1 MFSSNRRS
9 KRHLAFQSLD
19 RRQLMAGDAFHA
31 VEVDTVGPDK
41 TKLESTPIEVGLVDD
56 HATEAVSLDVE
67 GRVEM
72 SPDSDP
78 HGSVVSSSESGP
90 DQPTY
95 DPDSGLSKP
104 ETGRVGTGEPT
115 DLPSYE
121 DDLAKLLSIELANK
135 LGKSSWEKAGVDKIF
150 TASGNNTAWPANV
163 HEARNFNGSSTKP
176 TASDSTTV
184 GGGGDAEDDA
194 ADEDSS
200 GDGDGQ
206 IDQES
211 TPNPMDNLGRADAGI
226 DAIVADVAHARGS
239 VATPANPCGGPQLTA
254 ETIAAFDRAVA
265 DRQNWAI
272 DYGDQTGGG
281 DSGLAVR
288 RSVTPLEVVG
298 DPGSPAGPSGV
309 DERSS

>member
-1 MFSSNRRS
+1 MFLSNRHN
-9 KRHLAFQSLD
+9 KRNLAFQSLD

-41 TKLESTPIEVGLVDD
+41 TKFESTPIEVGLVDD
-56 HATEAVSLDVE
+56 HATEAVSVHVE
-67 GRVEM
+67 GRAEL
-72 SPDSDP
+72 SQDSDP
-78 HGSVVSSSESGP
+78 HGSAVSSTEFGP
-90 DQPTY
+90 DQPKY
-95 DPDSGLSKP
+95 DSDSGLSKF
-104 ETGRVGTGEPT
+104 ETGKVGTDEPF

-121 DDLAKLLSIELANK
+121 DDLAKLVAIELANK
-135 LGKSSWEKAGVDKIF
+135 LGKSSWESAGVEKIF

-163 HEARNFNGSSTKP
+163 HEARNFNASSTKP
-176 TASDSTTV
+176 TAADSTTV

-211 TPNPMDNLGRADAGI
+211 TPNPMDNLGMADAGI
-226 DAIVADVAHARGS
+226 DAIVADVAHARGT
-239 VATPANPCGGPQLTA
+239 VATPANPYGGPQVTA

-272 DYGDQTGGG
+272 DYGDQTGGD

-288 RSVTPLEVVG
+288 PSVTPLEVVG

-309 DERSS
+309 NERSS